1 MKKIILSILAL
12 FIATALAAQPAG
24 SKLLSSTEKTTTVQK
39 IKTNST
45 NLKTLKVDFT
55 QEKNSKLF
63 TDKVVSKGTMT
74 YKKSN
79 MLRWAYTSPKA
90 YAIILNKKG
99 AFFKNEKG
107 SVQNKMIE
115 GLCKLLLRTIN
126 GDGLVDNSGF
136 AISYYRCSDGSL
148 LALMK
153 PTDKMMKEMYT
164 SIEVYLDATTLL
176 AKNVKLNEK
185 KGDVTTITFSNHKK
199 DVAVAD
205 SEFDE

>member
-12 FIATALAAQPAG
+12 CIATVLVAQPAG
-24 SKLLSSTEKTTTVQK
+24 SKLLSSTEKATTVQK
-39 IKTNST
+39 LKTNST

-55 QEKNSKLF
+55 QEKTSKLF
-63 TDKVVSKGTMT
+63 TDKVVSKGNMA

-79 MLRWAYTSPKA
+79 MLRWSYTSPKK

-126 GDGLVDNSGF
+126 GDGLVESNGF
-136 AISYYRCSDGSL
+136 AISYYRCSDGSI

-153 PTDKMMKEMYT
+153 PTDKTMKEIYT
-164 SIEVYLDATTLL
+164 SIEVYLDSATML
-176 AKNVKLNEK
+176 AKRVKLKEK

-199 DVAVAD
+199 DIALAD

>member
-1 MKKIILSILAL
+1 MKKIIFSILAL
-12 FIATALAAQPAG
+12 CIATALVAQPTG
-24 SKLLSSTEKTTTVQK
+24 CKLLNSSEKTTTVQK
-39 IKTNST
+39 IKNQST
-45 NLKTLKVDFT
+45 NLKTLKVNFT
-55 QEKNSKLF
+55 QEKTSKLF
-63 TDKVVSKGTMT
+63 TDKVVSKGNMT

-79 MLRWAYTSPKA
+79 MLRWAYTSPKT

-126 GDGLVDNSGF
+126 GDGLVENNGF
-136 AISYYRCSDGSL
+136 AISYYRCADKSL
-148 LALMK
+148 LVLMK
-153 PTDKMMKEMYT
+153 PTEKNMREMYT

-176 AKNVKLNEK
+176 AKQVKLNEK
-185 KGDVTTITFSNHKK
+185 KGDVTSITFSNHKK
-199 DVAVAD
+199 DIPIAD

>member
-1 MKKIILSILAL
+1 MKKIIISILAL
-12 FIATALAAQPAG
+12 FIATALVAQPAG
-24 SKLLSSTEKTTTVQK
+24 SKLLSSSEKATTVQK
-39 IKTNST
+39 IKNQSVS
-45 NLKTLKVDFT
+45 LKTLKVNFT
-55 QEKNSKLF
+55 QEKTSKLF
-63 TDKVVSKGTMT
+63 TDKVVSKGNMT

-79 MLRWAYTSPKA
+79 LLRWAYTSPKT

-126 GDGLVDNSGF
+126 GDGLVESNGF
-136 AISYYRCSDGSL
+136 TTSYYRCADQSL
-148 LALMK
+148 LVLMK
-153 PTDKMMKEMYT
+153 PTDKTMKEMYA
-164 SIEVYLDATTLL
+164 SIEVYLDPTSLL
-176 AKNVKLNEK
+176 AKKVKLNEK

-199 DVAVAD
+199 DIAIAD

>member
-1 MKKIILSILAL
+1 MKKIVLSILAL
-12 FIATALAAQPAG
+12 CIATALVAQSAG
-24 SKLLSSTEKTTTVQK
+24 SKLLSSTDKATTVQK
-39 IKTNST
+39 LKTNST

-55 QEKNSKLF
+55 QEKSSKLF
-63 TDKVVSKGTMT
+63 TDKVVSKGNMA

-79 MLRWAYTSPKA
+79 MLRWSYTSPKK

-126 GDGLVDNSGF
+126 GDGLVESNGF
-136 AISYYRCSDGSL
+136 AISYYRCSDGSI

-153 PTDKMMKEMYT
+153 PTDKTMKEMYT
-164 SIEVYLDATTLL
+164 SIEVYLDPTSLL
-176 AKNVKLNEK
+176 ATKVKLNEK

-199 DVAVAD
+199 DIAIAD
-205 SEFDE
+205 SEFNE

>member
-1 MKKIILSILAL
+1 MKKILFTIFLLTISVAL
-12 FIATALAAQPAG
+12 TAQPAG
-24 SKLLSSTEKTTTVQK
+24 SKLLSSTEKATTVQK
-39 IKTNST
+39 LKTNST

-55 QEKNSKLF
+55 QEKTSKLF
-63 TDKVVSKGTMT
+63 TDKVVSKGNMA

-79 MLRWAYTSPKA
+79 MLRWSYTSPKK

-126 GDGLVDNSGF
+126 GDGLVESNGF
-136 AISYYRCSDGSL
+136 AISYYRCTDGTI

-153 PTDKMMKEMYT
+153 PTDKTMKEMYT
-164 SIEVYLDATTLL
+164 SIEVYLDPTSLMAT
-176 AKNVKLNEK
+176 KVKLNEK

-199 DVAVAD
+199 DIAIAD

>member
-12 FIATALAAQPAG
+12 FIATVLVAQPDG
-24 SKLLSSTEKTTTVQK
+24 SKLLSSAEKATTVQNL
-39 IKTNST
+39 KTNSA

-55 QEKNSKLF
+55 QEKTSKLF
-63 TDKVVSKGTMT
+63 TDKVVSKGNMT

-115 GLCKLLLRTIN
+115 GFGKLLLRTIN
-126 GDGLVDNSGF
+126 GDGLVESNGF
-136 AISYYRCSDGSL
+136 ATSYYRCTDKSIL
-148 LALMK
+148 VLMK
-153 PTDKMMKEMYT
+153 PADKMMKEMYT
-164 SIEVYLDATTLL
+164 SIEVYLDTATLL
-176 AKNVKLNEK
+176 AKKVKLNEK

-199 DVAVAD
+199 DVAIAD

>member
-1 MKKIILSILAL
+1 MKKIVFTILFM
-12 FIATALAAQPAG
+12 FIATALLAQPAG
-24 SKLLSSTEKTTTVQK
+24 SKLLSSSDKAATTQK
-39 IKTNST
+39 IKTNSAT
-45 NLKTLKVDFT
+45 LKALKVDFT
-55 QEKNSKLF
+55 QEKTSKLF
-63 TDKVVSKGTMT
+63 TDKVVSKGNML

-79 MLRWAYTSPKA
+79 MLRWTYTSPKK

-107 SVQNKMIE
+107 AVQNKMLE
-115 GLCKLLLRTIN
+115 GLFKLIVSTVN
-126 GDGLVDNSGF
+126 GNGLVENSNF
-136 AISYYRCSDGSL
+136 TTSYYRCSDGTL

-164 SIEVYLDATTLL
+164 SIEVYLDATTFL
-176 AKNVKLNEK
+176 AKKVKLNEK

-199 DVAVAD
+199 DVAIAD

>member
-1 MKKIILSILAL
+1 MKKILFTIFLLTISVAL
-12 FIATALAAQPAG
+12 TAQPAG
-24 SKLLSSTEKTTTVQK
+24 SKLLSSSEKATTIQN
-39 IKTNST
+39 IKNHST

-55 QEKNSKLF
+55 QEKTSKLF
-63 TDKVVSKGTMT
+63 TDKIVSKGNML

-79 MLRWAYTSPKA
+79 LLRWTYTSPKKI
-90 YAIILNKKG
+90 AIILNKKG

-126 GDGLVDNSGF
+126 GDGLVENSGF
-136 AISYYRCSDGSL
+136 ATSYYRCSDGSL

-153 PTDKMMKEMYT
+153 PTDKTMKEMYT

-176 AKNVKLNEK
+176 AKKVKLNEK
-185 KGDVTTITFSNHKK
+185 KGDITTITFTNHKK
-199 DVAVAD
+199 DVAIAD
-205 SEFDE
+205 SEFNE

>member
-12 FIATALAAQPAG
+12 FIATALVAQPAG
-24 SKLLSSTEKTTTVQK
+24 SKLLSSTEKATTVQK
-39 IKTNST
+39 LKNNST
-45 NLKTLKVDFT
+45 NLKTLKVDFS
-55 QEKNSKLF
+55 QEKTSKLF
-63 TDKVVSKGTMT
+63 TDKVVSKGNMA

-79 MLRWAYTSPKA
+79 MLRWSYTSPKK

-126 GDGLVDNSGF
+126 GDGLVENNGF
-136 AISYYRCSDGSL
+136 AISYYRCSDGSI

-153 PTDKMMKEMYT
+153 PTDKTMKEIYT
-164 SIEVYLDATTLL
+164 SLEVYLDATTLL
-176 AKNVKLNEK
+176 AKKVKLNEK

-199 DVAVAD
+199 DIAIAD

>member
-1 MKKIILSILAL
+1 MKKIILSILTL
-12 FIATALAAQPAG
+12 FIATALVGQPAG
-24 SKLLSSTEKTTTVQK
+24 SKLLSSSEKATTIQK

-55 QEKNSKLF
+55 QEKTSKLF

-99 AFFKNEKG
+99 AFFQNEKG

-136 AISYYRCSDGSL
+136 ATSYYNCTDKSL
-148 LALMK
+148 LVLMK

-176 AKNVKLNEK
+176 AKKVKLNEK

>member
-12 FIATALAAQPAG
+12 FIATALVAQPAG
-24 SKLLSSTEKTTTVQK
+24 SKLLSSTEKATTVQK
-39 IKTNST
+39 LKTHST
-45 NLKTLKVDFT
+45 NLRTLKVDFT
-55 QEKNSKLF
+55 QEKTSKLF
-63 TDKVVSKGTMT
+63 TDKVVSKGNMA
-74 YKKSN
+74 YKKSS
-79 MLRWAYTSPKA
+79 MLRWSYTSPKK

-126 GDGLVDNSGF
+126 GDGLVENNGF
-136 AISYYRCSDGSL
+136 DISYYRCSDGTV

-153 PTDKMMKEMYT
+153 PTDKTMKEIYT
-164 SIEVYLDATTLL
+164 SIEVYLDSTTML
-176 AKNVKLNEK
+176 AKKVKLNEK

-199 DVAVAD
+199 DVSIAD

>member
-1 MKKIILSILAL
+1 MKKIILSIFAL
-12 FIATALAAQPAG
+12 FIATALVAQPAG
-24 SKLLSSTEKTTTVQK
+24 SKLLSSTEKATTVQK
-39 IKTNST
+39 LKTHST
-45 NLKTLKVDFT
+45 NLRTLKVDFT
-55 QEKNSKLF
+55 QEKTSKLF
-63 TDKVVSKGTMT
+63 TDKVVSKGNMA
-74 YKKSN
+74 YKKSS
-79 MLRWAYTSPKA
+79 MLRWSYTSPKK

-126 GDGLVDNSGF
+126 GDGLVENNGF
-136 AISYYRCSDGSL
+136 DISYYRCSDGTV

-153 PTDKMMKEMYT
+153 PTDKTMKEIYT
-164 SIEVYLDATTLL
+164 SLEVYLDSTTML
-176 AKNVKLNEK
+176 AKKVKLNEK

-199 DVAVAD
+199 DVSIAD